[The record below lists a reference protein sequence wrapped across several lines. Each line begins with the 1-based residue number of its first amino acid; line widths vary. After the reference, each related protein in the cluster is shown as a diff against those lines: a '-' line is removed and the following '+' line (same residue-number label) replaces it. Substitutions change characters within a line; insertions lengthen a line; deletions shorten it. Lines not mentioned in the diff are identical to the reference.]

1 LFKDRSKTLVII
13 DANEALPEVIVA
25 KIYCTTCASVV
36 KCTVKRRRT
45 TMIDKPKEDQ
55 NQKSESNRFIYQPGE
70 LQPYDPN
77 DKSELTET
85 EEDETEE
92 DPLQMTDEELE
103 DKLKE
108 F

>member
-1 LFKDRSKTLVII
+1 MVKKNKEEGEGQKTRF
-13 DANEALPEVIVA
+13 D
-25 KIYCTTCASVV
+25 
-36 KCTVKRRRT
+36 
-45 TMIDKPKEDQ
+45 
-55 NQKSESNRFIYQPGE
+55 RFIYKPGE

-85 EEDETEE
+85 GEDETEE
-92 DPLQMTDEELE
+92 DPFQMTDEELE